1 MTKKTFFY
9 NLIYVLSGVVLIV
22 LLWTVL
28 CTVQGKPLLFPS
40 VGEIVGE
47 MFNLLGSAS
56 FYGATSSTLLRC
68 VIAYVT
74 AVVLAFALVLAVS
87 VFPVAG
93 KLIAPFIALLRSF
106 PTMSVILIAMVW
118 LSSVSSPVLVGF
130 LIAFPLLYGNLLG
143 KVNEVSAELTDMC
156 NVYKVSKRRR
166 VIALYIP
173 TMLPET
179 LKQTGTVFP
188 VTLKVVIAG
197 EVLAYTSGSVGL
209 EMFSAKLDVNI
220 ALLLAWS
227 IFAVLTG
234 YLIKLAVD
242 IAVKISEK
250 AKCK

>member
-28 CTVQGKPLLFPS
+28 CAVQGKPLLFPS

-87 VFPVAG
+87 VFPVVG